1 MMKRLRS
8 ISMLA
13 VAFLGWQAGAYAQPY
28 CDAAQG
34 SPGFPS
40 DPVCEAS
47 VCGYD
52 GYCCS
57 TSWDGYCAGEAAT
70 DGACTGCLA
79 SAPPNDD
86 CALATVIGDG
96 ASPFNNTGATGTDI
110 TSCTYSDTKDIWY
123 EYVASCTGTTTVTTV
138 GGTAMDTGLS
148 AWDACG
154 GSELACNDDDLG
166 CGCGQSTITFAT
178 VSGTSYW
185 IRLAGYSD
193 GTGSGT
199 FTVSCA
205 GPAVYCDMAQGS
217 PGFPS
222 DPACEASV
230 CGGDSYCCSTLWDAT
245 CAAEAAID
253 GACTGCL
260 SAPPPGPC
268 MVDLYGE
275 YPFGA
280 VTPVCDGLANNV
292 SGCGYPGEYT
302 TLNLTSGT
310 TYTFTSSIGT
320 DWITISDNTG
330 TVGFAFGLGPVVFM
344 APATDTYRFWIHS
357 DAACGTAGSCRER
370 RVACLG
376 GPPPPANDD
385 CASATVIGD
394 GVSPFDNTGATG
406 TDISSCCYSDTKDIW
421 YEYVASCTGTTT
433 VTTVGGTAMDTGLS
447 AWDACG
453 GSEIVCND
461 DDGGLQSTITFA
473 TVSGT
478 SYWIR
483 LAGYSGST
491 GSGTFTVSCAP
502 AVPCTNDLVMELQTD
517 TWGGETSWEVV
528 PAGGG
533 AALCGG
539 GPGIY
544 PGNAIYPI
552 ACCLPDGCYEL
563 HVYDTFG
570 DGMSY
575 GGFTGGYTLRMLS
588 GQRIIDNR
596 NNYGDFAAGSS
607 YESTMSATPGFCL
620 PMGNDRLISFSCDR
634 LDLRRG
640 VGPNSCS
647 DKITADNT
655 PNGTSGNV
663 YQFWFYDPNGGLSF
677 RYPASGP
684 GSNQVSMANLPSL
697 VEGTLYNVRVRTRI
711 SPGVWREWGNACRMM
726 IDNTRGQCKL
736 SGLVDEVGNSNY
748 CCGKTITLPVG
759 NQGNGFANHVVAWP
773 AVRFN
778 NNCVNSTANKY
789 QFRFRIPAEAV
800 TIVLN
805 SPTNVKYMTAGAGF
819 ANCKTYTVEVRASFD
834 NGYSWCVGGD
844 PYGDLTPW
852 GKVCEVYTSCPPPA
866 VGGNQNMATDDGAAM
881 HMYPNPNR
889 GDQLYLSLDAIQ
901 EGVQTVSVD
910 IYDTFGKRVS
920 ARTLA
925 VQDGFINSVLELNGE
940 LAGGLYMVNITAG
953 DAVYTER
960 LVIQK

>member
-1 MMKRLRS
+1 MNCRS
-8 ISMLA
+8 NSNSPHRTSWWRKS
-13 VAFLGWQAGAYAQPY
+13 AFLGGALLFSGLANAQVLFDEAFTGNASSEGFSIVDNGSSGCAAVYGNPGARTITGVGFDADFAMFDSDICGSGTNLDAYFYSPTFDASTGGFFTLAFDHQYRVCCGSVASVDVWDGAAWTSVYSLGATSVGYGNPAVTHSTDITAATGGSAAAQVRFHYAGSWDYWWALDNISVTRVAPPAGCLTAINGQYPFSPYVPACTGSPEDVTTCGWSGEYSMVTLTSGTSYTFTSDQPGYYITISDAAGATALAAGTMPVVFMAASSGDHRFYTHTDAACGDLDAFCTTRSVTCSAAPPVY
-28 CDAAQG
+28 CDMAQG
-34 SPGFPS
+34 TPGFPS
-40 DPVCEAS
+40 DAGCEAS

-52 GYCCS
+52 AYCCS
-57 TSWDGYCAGEAAT
+57 TSWDAYCAGEAAS
-70 DGACTGCLA
+70 DGACTGCLTPGG
-79 SAPPNDD
+79 APPNDD
-86 CALATVIGDG
+86 CAL
-96 ASPFNNTGATGTDI
+96 
-110 TSCTYSDTKDIWY
+110 
-123 EYVASCTGTTTVTTV
+123 
-138 GGTAMDTGLS
+138 
-148 AWDACG
+148 
-154 GSELACNDDDLG
+154 
-166 CGCGQSTITFAT
+166 
-178 VSGTSYW
+178 
-185 IRLAGYSD
+185 
-193 GTGSGT
+193 
-199 FTVSCA
+199 
-205 GPAVYCDMAQGS
+205 
-217 PGFPS
+217 
-222 DPACEASV
+222 
-230 CGGDSYCCSTLWDAT
+230 
-245 CAAEAAID
+245 
-253 GACTGCL
+253 
-260 SAPPPGPC
+260 
-268 MVDLYGE
+268 
-275 YPFGA
+275 
-280 VTPVCDGLANNV
+280 
-292 SGCGYPGEYT
+292 
-302 TLNLTSGT
+302 
-310 TYTFTSSIGT
+310 
-320 DWITISDNTG
+320 
-330 TVGFAFGLGPVVFM
+330 
-344 APATDTYRFWIHS
+344 
-357 DAACGTAGSCRER
+357 
-370 RVACLG
+370 
-376 GPPPPANDD
+376 
-385 CASATVIGD
+385 ATVIGD

-502 AVPCTNDLVMELQTD
+502 VVPCTNDLVMELQTD
-517 TWGGETSWEVV
+517 FFGGETSWEVV

-570 DGMSY
+570 DGMVT

-663 YQFWFYDPNGGLSF
+663 YQFWFYDPNGSLSF
-677 RYPASGP
+677 RYPANGP

-940 LAGGLYMVNITAG
+940 LATGLYMVNITAG
-953 DAVYTER
+953 DAVYTQR